1 MNDPEGFLSRW
12 ARRKSDAGQ
21 ENAQPDELNK
31 SAVPGDAA
39 DRDRAVPH
47 DASEE
52 SANLKPEE
60 AEKEEPAF
68 DLSKLPSIESITAET
83 DIRPFLTRG
92 VPADLRQ
99 AALRR
104 AWVADPHIRDF
115 IGIAENQGDFT
126 AAGDMP
132 GFDFSPPTGD
142 IARMIA
148 EIFGET
154 RQAEST
160 PDDSASG
167 DLAETSPEAGHLV
180 DATRDHRNVT
190 PASEIGETPASKIVG
205 TDDRGSVEPSLGV
218 PAESRAVRQTVLS
231 EKSNEDGASQNDDA
245 MREEKISP
253 ARRSHGGAMPK

>member
-12 ARRKSDAGQ
+12 ARRKRDADQ
-21 ENAQPDELNK
+21 EEAQPDELNK

-47 DASEE
+47 DARLEQP
-52 SANLKPEE
+52 ADAKPDE
-60 AEKEEPAF
+60 ADKEEPAF
-68 DLSKLPSIESITAET
+68 DLSKLPSINSITAET
-83 DIRPFLTRG
+83 DIRPFLARG

-104 AWVADPHIRDF
+104 VWVADPHIRDF

-148 EIFGET
+148 EIFGEN
-154 RQAEST
+154 RS
-160 PDDSASG
+160 S
-167 DLAETSPEAGHLV
+167 ETARSEAAGEEP
-180 DATRDHRNVT
+180 ATTSSETKLLEDETGDHRNVT
-190 PASEIGETPASKIVG
+190 PATATHDV
-205 TDDRGSVEPSLGV
+205 RGSELPSEV
-218 PAESRAVRQTVLS
+218 ASDHETVRRTVLA
-231 EKSNEDGASQNDDA
+231 ERIDENGAPQKDDA
-245 MREEKISP
+245 VQEEKIQTV
-253 ARRSHGGAMPK
+253 RRSHGGAMPK